1 MVAYYDLR
9 YAKYGMPINVL
20 EKATLSNW
28 QENVLIE
35 FRISNLDN
43 ISL

>member
-1 MVAYYDLR
+1 MVTYYDLR
-9 YAKYGMPINVL
+9 YAKYGMPMIVS

-35 FRISNLDN
+35 FRISNSDN